1 MQSSAKSLNLR
12 KKPLLSIFSDQN
24 LKKKSDIWN
33 QHPQTCKKA
42 HAAQKVSILEL
53 RTPYLF
59 NFWLQV

>member
-12 KKPLLSIFSDQN
+12 KKTSFVNIFRPKF
-24 LKKKSDIWN
+24 KKKSHIWN
-33 QHPQTCKKA
+33 QHPQTFKKA